1 LNVEIGQKNQKHRSG
16 QIIREDVHELGGR
29 RDVQDVDIIDD
40 NAFLNEVDVDLKKL
54 RMLVLNVV
62 GGEVDDA
69 DIITIDK
76 SALWQ
81 WSMKLL
87 NEPTSF
93 SHVVGHDVILNLDAW
108 SGDDVLALGGP
119 WDEIIAKEHNVAR
132 AGSTCIRATRPVR
145 IHVDHQ
151 LGGGGA
157 SQVVTEV

>member
-1 LNVEIGQKNQKHRSG
+1 MISDPCIYVTTHFSTLPTVKTLATLNVEIGQKNQKHRSG

-76 SALWQ
+76 SAL
-81 WSMKLL
+81 
-87 NEPTSF
+87 
-93 SHVVGHDVILNLDAW
+93 
-108 SGDDVLALGGP
+108 
-119 WDEIIAKEHNVAR
+119 
-132 AGSTCIRATRPVR
+132 
-145 IHVDHQ
+145 
-151 LGGGGA
+151 
-157 SQVVTEV
+157 